1 MAQVTYA
8 GLKLKVNESV
18 KTFNWEEKEIE
29 VKQYLP
35 ITDKYDLIMVTLQQS
50 KEGDIYNPIKLDMY
64 FHLNL
69 VYLYSNIKFTDKQKE
84 DEEKIFDT
92 LVSSGLLNEIL
103 ANMAEDEF
111 NDLWTKMN
119 DYMNAELKYT
129 TTAAAVLKSVIQDLP
144 TQAQA
149 AMDIVNSF
157 DPDKFAAVRD
167 FAEAANGNRNIVT
180 NEPIAPI
187 E

>member
-1 MAQVTYA
+1 MAKVSYA
-8 GLKLKVNESV
+8 GLKLKVNTEV

-29 VKQYLP
+29 VLQYLP
-35 ITDKYDLIMVTLQQS
+35 ISDKYDLIMVALQKA
-50 KEGDIYNPIKLDMY
+50 KEGEIYNPIKLDMY

-69 VYLYSNIKFTDKQKE
+69 VYLYTNIYFTDKQKE
-84 DEEKIFDT
+84 DEEKLFDT
-92 LVSSGLLNEIL
+92 LVSTGLLDQIM

-111 NDLWTKMN
+111 KDLWDKMQE
-119 DYMNAELKYT
+119 YMESELKYT
-129 TTAAAVLKSVIQDLP
+129 TTAAALIKSIIADLP

-149 AMDIVNSF
+149 AMDIVNNF

-167 FAEAANGNRNIVT
+167 FANAANGNRDIVT
-180 NEPIAPI
+180 NQPIG